1 MSTKLYVGN
10 LSFKTTGDDLQ
21 ELFSQA
27 GTVESAQI
35 VTDRDSG
42 FSRGFGF
49 VEMSNAEEAQTAI
62 TQFNGTEIDGRALNV
77 NEARPRED
85 RGGSGGGGGGG
96 RGGNRGGGGG
106 YGGGG
111 GSRGGGGGG
120 SRGGGGGYGG
130 GGGGSR
136 W

>member
-10 LSFKTTGDDLQ
+10 LSFKTTGDDLN

-27 GTVESAQI
+27 GTVESANI

-49 VEMSNAEEAQTAI
+49 VEMSSADEATSAI
-62 TQFNGTEIDGRALNV
+62 SQFNGAEVDGRALNV

-85 RGGSGGGGGGG
+85 RGGNGGGGF
-96 RGGNRGGGGG
+96 RGGNRNGGGG
-106 YGGGG
+106 YGGG
-111 GSRGGGGGG
+111 RGGNN
-120 SRGGGGGYGG
+120 R
-130 GGGGSR
+130 GGGSR

>member
-27 GTVESAQI
+27 GTVESASV

-49 VEMSNAEEAQTAI
+49 VEMSSDEEAQTAI
-62 TQFNGTEIDGRALNV
+62 SQFNGTEIDGRALNV

-96 RGGNRGGGGG
+96 FRGGNRGGGGG

-111 GSRGGGGGG
+111 GRGGN
-120 SRGGGGGYGG
+120 RGGG